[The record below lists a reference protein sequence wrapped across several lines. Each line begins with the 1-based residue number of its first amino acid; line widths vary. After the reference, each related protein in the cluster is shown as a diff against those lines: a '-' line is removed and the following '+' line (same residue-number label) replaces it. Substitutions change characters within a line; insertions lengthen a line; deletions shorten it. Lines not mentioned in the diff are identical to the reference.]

1 MVFGCPIEDAYGTLK
16 KKKNKPSN
24 KNDDYFTN
32 IYDNDVSI
40 NVDKPSINDKKS
52 GDSLYVNEVNNKLN
66 NNIENIL
73 KEMNHKI
80 ISLQNDLNSFK
91 DSNTKIINK
100 TLDISNHKEGFTN
113 NGISTSINNCNI
125 NELILYIFTGIFILI
140 CMDYMYK
147 LGKKTY

>member
-1 MVFGCPIEDAYGTLK
+1 
-16 KKKNKPSN
+16 
-24 KNDDYFTN
+24 
-32 IYDNDVSI
+32 
-40 NVDKPSINDKKS
+40 
-52 GDSLYVNEVNNKLN
+52 N